1 MCLTMREVAEMDE
14 VQLRDFL
21 NNRIPEGA
29 YLDYKKQLPGDSDK
43 EGKREFLKDV
53 TAFANG

>member
-1 MCLTMREVAEMDE
+1 MCLTMREVVEMDE
-14 VQLRDFL
+14 VQLREIL

-29 YLDYKKQLPGDSDK
+29 YLDYKMQLPGVSAN

-53 TAFANG
+53 TAVANG

>member
-1 MCLTMREVAEMDE
+1 MCLTMREVVEMDE
-14 VQLRDFL
+14 VQLREIL
-21 NNRIPEGA
+21 NNQIPEGA
-29 YLDYKKQLPGDSDK
+29 YLDYKKHLPGVSAK